1 MSAVPVVPQQHQL
14 FRASILAGPV
24 EVLDRSPGR
33 LVASFTVAPDEPVLA
48 GHFPGFAIL
57 PGVCLVEFAHHAAL
71 LALSDDGSD
80 DGFDDAS
87 EPPVLAAVESAR
99 FRAAVFPGDEVLAE
113 VTTVADGPV
122 RRCPVRL
129 TVRRADGT
137 EREAALL
144 RLRYRPGEPPGAGR

>member
-14 FRASILAGPV
+14 FRASVLVGPV
-24 EVLDRSPGR
+24 QVLDRSPDR

-71 LALSDDGSD
+71 LALSDDTAD
-80 DGFDDAS
+80 DTSA
-87 EPPVLAAVESAR
+87 PPVLAAVESAR
-99 FRAAVFPGDEVLAE
+99 FLAAVFPGDEVVAE
-113 VTTVADGPV
+113 VTTVADGDV

-129 TVRRADGT
+129 TVRRGDGT
-137 EREAALL
+137 EREAAVL